1 MNPDRSGGGSGTTGG
16 SASHSWI
23 WRPMNGPTATSSVSE
38 RPSATRSAASTGH
51 MSARR
56 AALRNARCLLPAG
69 LASAARASSSASWR
83 FRSGLLIPRPGA
95 RDVPHHQEMRLRW
108 DASPWLIV
116 PVPVLVAPAAALWIA
131 AAAQALGLG
140 RPLDAFVA
148 TLAALAGPGSR
159 QLGLLLL
166 VAPPALAFGLAFF
179 GFVGGDV
186 AIADWNVEVHL

>member
-1 MNPDRSGGGSGTTGG
+1 M
-16 SASHSWI
+16 
-23 WRPMNGPTATSSVSE
+23 
-38 RPSATRSAASTGH
+38 
-51 MSARR
+51 
-56 AALRNARCLLPAG
+56 
-69 LASAARASSSASWR
+69 
-83 FRSGLLIPRPGA
+83 
-95 RDVPHHQEMRLRW
+95 PHHQEMRLRW

-179 GFVGGDV
+179 GFAGGDV
-186 AIADWNVEVHL
+186 AIADWNVEVHLRLPRPPWRLVDLLAAALLVLTTLLVLATVGHLIAD